1 MAAVPPVAFS
11 ATVPV
16 LVLLAADVLAELFE
30 LLLLPLDWA
39 AAVLAALSPPPHAAS
54 ARERVESA
62 SSCDFINLY
71 VSNALAD
78 DSPCP
83 GAKGVREVERTSG
96 FICKPA
102 DDRGFD
108 TGVLCAQLCGCAK
121 VMSSRDVRPERISLQ
136 RNSCHTKP
144 DR

>member
-1 MAAVPPVAFS
+1 VSVPPVAFS
-11 ATVPV
+11 AT
-16 LVLLAADVLAELFE
+16 LVLLAADVLAEPLE

-39 AAVLAALSPPPHAAS
+39 AAS

-78 DSPCP
+78 DSPLSSR
-83 GAKGVREVERTSG
+83 KVRREVERTSG
-96 FICKPA
+96 FSYKPA
-102 DDRGFD
+102 DARGFD
-108 TGVLCAQLCGCAK
+108 TGALCAQICGCAK
-121 VMSSRDVRPERISLQ
+121 VMPSRDVGPERISLQ

-144 DR
+144 NR